1 MNQERA
7 SLRPASRMMWR
18 IPQSYPLDVQVA
30 LPMVRQL
37 ELQPNLRLGTDVSLP
52 EHLVRARNMR
62 KIAGMGEFDRENEQ
76 PSKDEEIGDSRHP
89 GIHKKIL
96 ENGKPYPCETICL
109 SKIRVAPPPGSLR
122 RHRGL

>member
-7 SLRPASRMMWR
+7 SLRLAARMMWR

-52 EHLVRARNMR
+52 EHLVRA
-62 KIAGMGEFDRENEQ
+62 
-76 PSKDEEIGDSRHP
+76 
-89 GIHKKIL
+89 
-96 ENGKPYPCETICL
+96 
-109 SKIRVAPPPGSLR
+109 
-122 RHRGL
+122 